1 MFGLRWPELLLIFAV
16 VLLVFGASRLPELGK
31 AMGGALRGFKKS
43 VSERDEDEGK
53 VAAKAGG
60 KLDEKRDA

>member
-43 VSERDEDEGK
+43 VTAADDEEAK
-53 VAAKAGG
+53 VKAGA

>member
-16 VLLVFGASRLPELGK
+16 VVLIFGASRLPELGK

-43 VSERDEDEGK
+43 VSGEEETAEGE
-53 VAAKAGG
+53 KAQE
-60 KLDEKRDA
+60 KLSEKRDA